1 MTVTAIEKDQ
11 DVRRKIQVELEWD
24 PRVDASGI
32 HVGVKEGIAT
42 LTGAVES
49 YAKKIAARDA
59 VHRVVGVLDVVDELQ
74 VTPSS
79 AAKTDQELARA
90 VRQSLE
96 WDVYVPDPRIRS
108 TVSEGWVTLEG
119 DVDGTFERDAA
130 SRAIER
136 LAGVRGVT
144 NRILVKPKSV
154 HANQIRAS
162 IEDAL
167 ARQTQ
172 REAKRIKIGVDAGVV
187 HLTGTVR
194 SWAEKNAIEHVAR
207 YSEGVRRVENELVV
221 DSYS

>member
-24 PRVDASGI
+24 PRVDATGI

-59 VHRVVGVLDVVDELQ
+59 VHRVVGVLDVVDELH
-74 VTPSS
+74 VTPSAS
-79 AAKTDQELARA
+79 AKTDQELARA

-96 WDVYVPDPRIRS
+96 WDVCVPDQRIRS

-119 DVDGTFERDAA
+119 DVDGSFERDAA
-130 SRAIER
+130 SRSIER

-144 NRILVKPKSV
+144 NRIVVKAKSV
-154 HANQIRAS
+154 QANRIRAS

-167 ARQTQ
+167 ARQAQ
-172 REAKRIKIGVDAGVV
+172 REAKRITIGVDAGVV
-187 HLTGTVR
+187 KLTGTVR
-194 SWAEKNAIEHVAR
+194 SWGEKNAIEHVAR

-221 DSYS
+221 DSCS